1 MQEGLDRAVR
11 TTNQMLALARAKD
24 ASLAEGGFS
33 PEPVD
38 LVELA
43 DGVIRSLLP
52 TARARQLDIGLEAE
66 IRPVVVQGADWLLR
80 EAVSNLVD
88 NAIRYTSSAGEVT
101 VRVQIDTGQARL
113 VVEDSGPGM
122 SAEDIAR
129 ACIRFRRG
137 AAGKNKPGA
146 GLGLAIVG
154 TIAEILGARLLLEN
168 RVPLPGLRA
177 ALVFTLERPEDAA
190 PHQKNGGI

>member
-1 MQEGLDRAVR
+1 
-11 TTNQMLALARAKD
+11 MLALARAKD
-24 ASLAEGGFS
+24 ASLAEGGFV
-33 PEPVD
+33 PESVD

-43 DGVIRSLLP
+43 DGVIRGLLP
-52 TARARQLDIGLEAE
+52 TARVRQLDIGLEAE
-66 IRPVVVQGADWLLR
+66 QRPVTVMGADWLLR

-88 NAIRYTSSAGEVT
+88 NAIRYTSAAGEVT
-101 VRVQIDTGQARL
+101 VRIQADAGEARL

-129 ACIRFRRG
+129 ACVRFRRG

-154 TIAEILGARLLLEN
+154 TIADILGARLVLEN
-168 RVPLPGLRA
+168 RAPLPGLRA
-177 ALVFTLERPEDAA
+177 ALVFTLGPAPDVA
-190 PHQKNGGI
+190 PHHENGGF

>member
-1 MQEGLDRAVR
+1 
-11 TTNQMLALARAKD
+11 
-24 ASLAEGGFS
+24 
-33 PEPVD
+33 
-38 LVELA
+38 
-43 DGVIRSLLP
+43 
-52 TARARQLDIGLEAE
+52 
-66 IRPVVVQGADWLLR
+66 
-80 EAVSNLVD
+80 
-88 NAIRYTSSAGEVT
+88 
-101 VRVQIDTGQARL
+101 
-113 VVEDSGPGM
+113 M